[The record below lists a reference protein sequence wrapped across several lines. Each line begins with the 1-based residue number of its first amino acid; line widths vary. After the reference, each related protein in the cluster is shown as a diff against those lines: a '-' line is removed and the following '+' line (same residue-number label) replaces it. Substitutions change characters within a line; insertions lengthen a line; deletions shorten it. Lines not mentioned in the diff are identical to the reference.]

1 MTTADV
7 RRRNYLEGLNSK
19 REESKQ
25 QKMQRRIMSLKNLQR
40 YIDNL
45 EPETAAKMTTDNSFQ
60 TSPISK
66 THAKS

>member
-1 MTTADV
+1 
-7 RRRNYLEGLNSK
+7 
-19 REESKQ
+19 
-25 QKMQRRIMSLKNLQR
+25 MSLKNLQR
-40 YIDNL
+40 YIDNI